1 VNLWAHKPISL
12 TLFIILLFTAIPVHT
27 QAESVIAGYP
37 DYSEIEQRLEDM
49 NSTYPGLCSLKD
61 IGRTYEG
68 RVIWALKIS
77 DNPRTEEYE
86 EPDILIMGEHHA
98 KELISAMVP
107 LLFAES
113 LLQNYSSDREVKTIV
128 DSNEIWIVP
137 VVNPDGYEYVINGHT
152 DWRKNRRPID
162 TDADG
167 IIDGIGVD
175 LNRNYAHH
183 WGEAGISRDPT
194 SDIYCGPYA
203 FSENETRAIRNLVLS
218 HDFVFSV
225 SFHSYGQIIYH
236 PWGNALDPEP
246 MDSEVME
253 AIAGRTSG
261 YNLYRVMEGKDA
273 YTTTGD
279 SDDWMYANTTCL
291 PFTIELG
298 KEFIPPPS
306 EIWPIFLR
314 NNGALLYL
322 LSISSNPYLAIS
334 EEKTNLRIT
343 NMSVSRNIAGI
354 WVENQG
360 NYSVS
365 AELRIVSDT
374 DVNSTEFLLEAHE
387 RKEVFLNIAGE
398 GSFGASVRPLRHA
411 VEWNETDNYAVYE
424 YPSEESSAL
433 RVFPSWTVTATTI
446 IVILGVAAY
455 LFYLFKKNKLH

>member
-1 VNLWAHKPISL
+1 M
-12 TLFIILLFTAIPVHT
+12 TIPVHA

-37 DYSEIEQRLEDM
+37 DYSEIEQRLKDM
-49 NSTYPGLCSLKD
+49 NSTYPEICSLKD
-61 IGRTYEG
+61 MGRTYEG
-68 RVIWALKIS
+68 RTIWALKIS
-77 DNPRTEEYE
+77 DNPRTEEDD

-113 LLQNYSSDREVKTIV
+113 LLQNYSSDQEVKAVV

-137 VVNPDGYEYVINGHT
+137 VVNPDGYQYAVEGHL
-152 DWRKNRRPID
+152 DWRKNRRPVD
-162 TDADG
+162 TNGDG
-167 IIDGIGVD
+167 IIDGIGID

-183 WGEAGISRDPT
+183 WGEQGTSRDPT
-194 SDIYCGPYA
+194 RDIYCGPWA
-203 FSENETRAIRNLVLS
+203 FSENETRAVRNLVLS

-236 PWGNALDPEP
+236 PWGNSLDEEP
-246 MDSEVME
+246 MDSELME
-253 AIAGRTSG
+253 AIAGRMSG

-279 SDDWMYANTTCL
+279 SDDWLYANTTCL

-298 KEFIPPPS
+298 KEFVPPPQD
-306 EIWPIFLR
+306 IWPIFLR

-322 LSISSNPYLAIS
+322 LSISGNPYLAVS
-334 EEKTNLRIT
+334 DEKTNLRIV
-343 NMSVSRNIAGI
+343 NMSVSQNIAGI

-365 AELRIVSDT
+365 AELRIISDT
-374 DVNSTEFLLEAHE
+374 DVNGTEFLLEAHE
-387 RKEVFLNIAGE
+387 RKEVFLNTGGE
-398 GSFGASVRPLRHA
+398 GSFGVYLRPLRHA

-424 YPSEESSAL
+424 APSEAGTVSQGFSPWMLMAAL
-433 RVFPSWTVTATTI
+433 I
-446 IVILGVAAY
+446 IAVLGAAAY
-455 LFYLFKKNKLH
+455 LFYLFKKNEFH